1 MENIEEIT
9 AGFAAGLLTHKS
21 DCGSLSLPTTPT
33 SFPYSLPD
41 LHSAFFITTEN
52 MAEKKDETTFECEVE
67 KLAALVEHSEL
78 TDSGAG
84 ASTSA
89 AGPQTLKPIN
99 GEGQAAQKENKK
111 RNWRWNRR
119 ERKAQAGNTKK
130 YHDPKESGRTKTP
143 YGRGKRRNTTPDG
156 PERALR
162 VVLDALLD
170 RFK

>member
-41 LHSAFFITTEN
+41 LHSAFFIMTEN

-67 KLAALVEHSEL
+67 KLAALVG
-78 TDSGAG
+78 DSRAG

-89 AGPQTLKPIN
+89 ARPQTLKPIS
-99 GEGQAAQKENKK
+99 GGGQAAE
-111 RNWRWNRR
+111 
-119 ERKAQAGNTKK
+119 
-130 YHDPKESGRTKTP
+130 
-143 YGRGKRRNTTPDG
+143 
-156 PERALR
+156 
-162 VVLDALLD
+162 
-170 RFK
+170 